1 METIIRHSAPSKLDQ
16 APKGTECKVEN
27 GEEYQLYV
35 QCSSQE
41 EDPQWQLMGTYQKEE
56 KKD

>member
-1 METIIRHSAPSKLDQ
+1 MEPIIRHSAPSKLDH
-16 APKGTECKVEN
+16 APKGTECKVET

-56 KKD
+56 IKE